1 MSLLPPIEQS
11 RKGPRWRVVGEKVI
25 LGALVLWLVAP
36 QTYAIEME
44 DLMEDVLEG
53 VRQETRQSIQQQVK
67 QETREVIVEDIV
79 APQIVD
85 ATGK

>member
-11 RKGPRWRVVGEKVI
+11 RKSSRWLFFGKKVL
-25 LGALVLWLVAP
+25 LGTLVLWLVAP
-36 QTYAIEME
+36 HAFAIEME

-53 VRQETRQSIQQQVK
+53 VRQEARQSIQQQVK
-67 QETREVIVEDIV
+67 QETREVIAEDIV